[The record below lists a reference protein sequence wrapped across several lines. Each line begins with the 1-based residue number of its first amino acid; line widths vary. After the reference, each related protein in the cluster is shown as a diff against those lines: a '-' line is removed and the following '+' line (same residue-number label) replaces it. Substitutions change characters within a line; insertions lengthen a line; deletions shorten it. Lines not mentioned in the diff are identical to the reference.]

1 VGEICIGKISVTA
14 SVIIMMNQRGV
25 RATAGLTAIP
35 SARAQRCSRATGTW
49 AICHAAAAQQ
59 VRVRVKII
67 GWGSGNK

>member
-1 VGEICIGKISVTA
+1 
-14 SVIIMMNQRGV
+14 MNQRGV